1 MYPEA
6 LYPDDFDPTTYEVAL
21 GNNYLNAI
29 IDVYPR
35 VNTVTHT
42 ITLPPASAD
51 LAGSKIGFS
60 GPSNALILV
69 KSLVNVDPNRTILVS
84 LQGRG
89 EFVVLNNGNGDYN
102 WHTRS
107 LDQPGLGGGSPGGTA
122 RDPFAVGDNL
132 VLTAAVMGATWV
144 DGDLT
149 SYASAADQQAAAPPA
164 KAGQDSSILVGS
176 ADVATNDE
184 FDDKDSTGSAWRYRY
199 GRRNDGTS
207 GWTRTPKG

>member
-69 KSLVNVDPNRTILVS
+69 KSLVNVDPNRVILVS
-84 LQGRG
+84 LEGRG

-102 WHTRS
+102 WHTRW
-107 LDQPGLGGGSPGGTA
+107 LERPGLGGGSPGGTA
-122 RDPFAVGDNL
+122 RDPYDVD
-132 VLTAAVMGATWV
+132 AAKRKQVVDANVPACPETDDSYYGKEFVDEVYGPGQPAYYKCMPSAPAQTGGATVWKWFRS
-144 DGDLT
+144 D
-149 SYASAADQQAAAPPA
+149 
-164 KAGQDSSILVGS
+164 IL
-176 ADVATNDE
+176 
-184 FDDKDSTGSAWRYRY
+184 
-199 GRRNDGTS
+199 
-207 GWTRTPKG
+207 